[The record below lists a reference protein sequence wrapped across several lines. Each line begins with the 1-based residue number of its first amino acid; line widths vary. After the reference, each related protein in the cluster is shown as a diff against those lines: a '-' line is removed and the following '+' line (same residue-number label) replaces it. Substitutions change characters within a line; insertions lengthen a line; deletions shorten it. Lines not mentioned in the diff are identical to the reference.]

1 MKNKKPSTDAKR
13 GVIPFIK
20 FQIGDF
26 AGLALLLVPNVSSNY
41 LTRDMYEQLQDL
53 FEPLECPRSSC
64 GVDGSDIEL
73 VNGVLTIFGKRYNTQ
88 FLVSNDSDFYK
99 CASETIGVPVCGM
112 IGAQFMAQHDW
123 KVDPVARTIMIPDY
137 DFDNTPLNY
146 N

>member
-1 MKNKKPSTDAKR
+1 MNGGNMKNKKTNTGAKK

-53 FEPLECPRSSC
+53 FEPLECP
-64 GVDGSDIEL
+64 GSDIEL

-88 FLVSNDSDFYK
+88 FLLSNDSDFYK
-99 CASETIGVPVCGM
+99 CASETIGVPVCGI

-137 DFDNTPLNY
+137 DSDNTPLNY